1 MKRANTLYN
10 LWRIELY
17 WMSEHYLQK
26 IKKMKS
32 DSNTLYCIMK
42 MSDKAYYIHK
52 CVGTLVCIISRHIFK
67 KSCLISMVLHNFWIS
82 WKRLFLLEERRKIS
96 PIPNQRG
103 LYANA
108 ILKAINRKESKIP
121 HHENSSDM

>member
-1 MKRANTLYN
+1 
-10 LWRIELY
+10 
-17 WMSEHYLQK
+17 MSEHYMQKKK
-26 IKKMKS
+26 IKKS
-32 DSNTLYCIMK
+32 DSKTLYCIMK

-121 HHENSSDM
+121 HHENSSDIYNDQKGTYLICS